1 MLMIALIA
9 VAVVL
14 LFVLAALADRL
25 LKARKRARG
34 LRQAAERLSA
44 AAAGAEAKEQQ
55 RLASQQASA
64 ELTSVMPT
72 IHKRDTRR
80 V

>member
-1 MLMIALIA
+1 MIALTA

-14 LFVLAALADRL
+14 LLVLAVIADHL
-25 LKARKRARG
+25 VKARKRARL
-34 LRQAAERLSA
+34 LRNAAERLSVA
-44 AAAGAEAKEQQ
+44 AAEAEAREQQ
-55 RLASQQASA
+55 RLASRHASA
-64 ELTSVMPT
+64 ALTSVMPT